1 MSNRFKT
8 LTPQATLCRIHPC
21 SYGGLDLSISC
32 VCFFFF
38 YQTRKRIAAIPDRRL
53 KLVPFI
59 PTPDASVETLF
70 ALEGRSVAS
79 VASSVSLSA
88 TVTLSRPLL
97 DTGVVCE
104 IAA

>member
-1 MSNRFKT
+1 MLLSVRYRLV
-8 LTPQATLCRIHPC
+8 LTEAWICQ
-21 SYGGLDLSISC
+21 S
-32 VCFFFF
+32 VVFFF

-79 VASSVSLSA
+79 VAISVSVSA
-88 TVTLSRPLL
+88 TATLSRPLL
-97 DTGVVCE
+97 DTGAGFLSTVVCE